1 MKSKHHVE
9 EGVHHVKWQKLVWF
23 SVAWMAGGVVTGVC
37 GELDLPARP
46 QILDPTPAVART
58 IEDITV
64 GGGLLKQEDF
74 RVPGQIEVLT
84 LQQAIDIALEQNP
97 QMRIAESAV
106 DESLANLDL
115 TESNYRAKLN
125 LDTSLNETI
134 RRRSTGTFR
143 LDPNL
148 GLISDEVKSY
158 ENNTLFQVGP
168 RYTQNFKNGSFLEI
182 APEFQYESDSEGAF
196 DRGPGNP
203 DGNNYEDR
211 YSLSASYNF
220 PINSRPREEIKTRI
234 DNSRLSTIRSDYS
247 LYMRSKQ
254 TTNQVITNYWNIKR
268 LQDQLVIQ
276 QERLLQ
282 SRRIEFIRQT
292 QYEFENASRQ
302 QVGEAQV
309 NVLQDETTLIELE
322 GSLRN
327 AIENFNLVLGI
338 PIDTQLEL
346 TDELTVEPLPLS
358 GRAYIGMVTSS
369 NLQLQSIRLS
379 IQQAENNLRVAL
391 LGQQPDLVMS
401 SFASTTDEGQQNLG
415 VGLIFSWPF
424 SDGGATKAR
433 VRAAQETIKQLQT
446 NLWDSERNLVQQTYS
461 DLRDLQLQQ
470 QRMDILQRNVDLA
483 TINLENGLYDFENFG
498 QITFR
503 DVQDLQV
510 ELARNRADLVNSK
523 VLYNI
528 SRSNLMQK
536 IHDYQPSEP
545 VQPVWDA
552 LQ

>member
-1 MKSKHHVE
+1 M
-9 EGVHHVKWQKLVWF
+9 KWQKLVWIC
-23 SVAWMAGGVVTGVC
+23 VAGMVSDSAVGVC

-46 QILDPTPAVART
+46 QILNPTPAVART
-58 IEDITV
+58 IEDITM

-74 RVPGQIEVLT
+74 REQGQIQVLT

-97 QMRIAESAV
+97 QMRIAESSV
-106 DESLANLDL
+106 NESLANLDL
-115 TESNYRAKLN
+115 TESNYRAKFN
-125 LDTSLNETI
+125 LDSSLDERI

-168 RYTQNFKNGSFLEI
+168 RYTQTFKNGSFLEI
-182 APEFQYESDSEGAF
+182 APEFQYEHDSEGAF
-196 DRGPGNP
+196 DRGAGNP

-220 PINSRPREEIKTRI
+220 PLNSRPREEIRTRI
-234 DNSRLSTIRSDYS
+234 ENSRLSAIRSDYS
-247 LYMRSKQ
+247 LYMRAKQ
-254 TTNQVITNYWNIKR
+254 TTQQVINNYWNIKR
-268 LQDQLVIQ
+268 LQEQLVIQ

-292 QYEFENASRQ
+292 QYEFESASRQ

-309 NVLQDETTLIELE
+309 NVLQDETGLIELE

-327 AIENFNLVLGI
+327 SIENFNLILGI
-338 PIDTQLEL
+338 PIDTQLQL

-358 GRAYIGMVTSS
+358 GRAYVEMVTST
-369 NLQLQSIRLS
+369 NLQLESLRVSIR
-379 IQQAENNLRVAL
+379 QAENDLRVAM
-391 LGQQPDLVMS
+391 LGQQPDLVLS
-401 SFASTTDEGQQNLG
+401 SFASQTDEGQQNLG
-415 VGLIFSWPF
+415 VGLLFSWPF

-433 VRAAQETIKQLQT
+433 VRAAQENIKQLQT
-446 NLWDSERNLVQQTYS
+446 NLWDTERNLVQQTYS
-461 DLRDLQLQQ
+461 DLRDLQLQR

-528 SRSNLMQK
+528 SRSSLMQK
-536 IHDYQPSEP
+536 IHEYKPSEP

-552 LQ
+552 LK

>member
-1 MKSKHHVE
+1 
-9 EGVHHVKWQKLVWF
+9 VKWQNWIWLGM
-23 SVAWMAGGVVTGVC
+23 AWLSCGAGQGLC
-37 GELDLPARP
+37 GEPALPHLP
-46 QILDPTPAVART
+46 QILNPTPAVART

-64 GGGLLKQEDF
+64 GGSLLKEEDF
-74 RVPGQIEVLT
+74 RIPGLTRVLT
-84 LQQAIDIALEQNP
+84 LQEAIAVALEENP
-97 QMRIAESAV
+97 QMRIAESSV
-106 DESLANLDL
+106 EESLANLDL
-115 TESNYRAKLN
+115 TESNYRSKFN
-125 LDTSLNETI
+125 LDSSLNETI

-148 GLISDEVKSY
+148 GLISDDIKSY

-168 RYTQNFKNGSFLEI
+168 RYTQTFKNGSFLEI
-182 APEFQYESDSEGAF
+182 SPEFQYEHDSEGAF
-196 DRGPGNP
+196 DRGPGNLE
-203 DGNNYEDR
+203 GNNYEDR

-220 PINSRPREEIKTRI
+220 PINSRPREEIRTRLE
-234 DNSRLSTIRSDYS
+234 NSRLNAVRSDYT
-247 LYMRSKQ
+247 LYIRSKQ
-254 TTNQVITNYWNIKR
+254 ITNQVITNYWNIKR
-268 LQDQLVIQ
+268 LQEQLLIQ

-292 QYEFENASRQ
+292 QYEFESASRQ

-309 NVLQDETTLIELE
+309 NVLQDETSLIELE

-327 AIENFNLVLGI
+327 AVENFNLVLGI

-358 GRAYIGMVTSS
+358 GRAYVELVTST
-369 NLQLQSIRLS
+369 NLELESLRLAIR
-379 IQQAENNLRVAL
+379 QAENNLRVAM
-391 LGQQPDLVMS
+391 LGQQPDLVLS
-401 SFASTTDEGQQNLG
+401 SFASQTDEGQRNLG

-433 VRAAQETIKQLQT
+433 VRAAEESIQQLKT
-446 NLWDSERNLVQQTYS
+446 NLWDTERNLIQQTYS
-461 DLRDLQLQQ
+461 DLRDLQLQR
-470 QRMDILQRNVDLA
+470 QRMEILQRNVDLA

-528 SRSNLMQK
+528 SRSSLMQK
-536 IHDYQPSEP
+536 IHEYKPSDGIK
-545 VQPVWDA
+545 PVWDS
-552 LQ
+552 LH